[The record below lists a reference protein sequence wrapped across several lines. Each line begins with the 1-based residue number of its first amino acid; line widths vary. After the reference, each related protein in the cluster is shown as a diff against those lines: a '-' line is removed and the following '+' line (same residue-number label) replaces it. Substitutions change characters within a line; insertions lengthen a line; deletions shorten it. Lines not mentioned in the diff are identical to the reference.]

1 MLIDV
6 YDVVIVGAGVM
17 GCATAYW
24 LSRAGKRVALL
35 DTYSPA
41 HVRAASAD
49 ESRMVRYQYRG
60 QTLYTEMVA
69 GAVELW
75 KEFDRRMGTSFYQE
89 QGTLGL
95 QSQPDYPPLIDGYE
109 GLRQLGYQPRW
120 LDAGDLRRRFPQ
132 FANVDSGYILEGM
145 GGYVAAGPVTRALAE
160 AAAELGADVQENA
173 EVAELRESGGRLAS
187 VVTRDGRVF
196 EADVFVIAAGSWTPK
211 LLPEL
216 PIRVRPT
223 AARLHY
229 LKPRDQAAYSFPCLT
244 PFFVLDT
251 HFYGFP
257 VHWRRCVKV
266 ADTTIGAPFDPD
278 REREHD
284 DPTALAKLRH
294 FLRRHMPDLSEAE
307 VVYSKTC
314 TYAMTPDTDFVID
327 YLPNRANAI
336 VAAGFSGHGFKFG
349 ILIGQILA
357 DLAMHG
363 TTRWDLTRFRLDRPA
378 VPMDGHW

>member
-1 MLIDV
+1 M

-17 GCATAYW
+17 GSATAYW

-35 DTYSPA
+35 DKYSPA

-60 QTLYTEMVA
+60 QTIYTEMVA
-69 GAVELW
+69 SAVELW
-75 KEFDRRMGTSFYQE
+75 KEFDLRMGTSFYRE
-89 QGTLGL
+89 QGALAL
-95 QSQPDYPPLIDGYE
+95 QAQPDYAPFIEGYE
-109 GLRQLGYQPRW
+109 GLLELGYQPQW
-120 LDAGDLRRRFPQ
+120 LDAGDLRRRYPQ
-132 FANVDSGYILEGM
+132 FSSVDSGYILEDL
-145 GGYVAAGPVTRALAE
+145 GGYVAAGPVTQALAE
-160 AAAELGADVQENA
+160 AAAELGADVRENA
-173 EVAELRESGGRLAS
+173 EVTELRESGVRLAS
-187 VVTRDGRVF
+187 VVTRDGRTF

-216 PIRVRPT
+216 PIRIQPV

-229 LKPRDQAAYSFPCLT
+229 LMPPDPGAYSFPRLP
-244 PFFVLDT
+244 PFFVMDT

-257 VHWRRCVKV
+257 VHWRGCVKV
-266 ADTTIGAPFDPD
+266 ADDATGEPFDPD

-284 DPTALAKLRH
+284 DPAALAKLRD
-294 FLRRHMPDLSEAE
+294 FLRRHMPDLSEVE

-327 YLPNRANAI
+327 YVPKRANAI

-357 DLAMHG
+357 DLAMRG
-363 TTRWDLTRFRLDRPA
+363 TTRWDLTRFRLDRSPA
-378 VPMDGHW
+378 QMDGHW